1 MKYFIFDLDDTLL
14 NNNKEVSEYTLKG
27 INILKKHDFI
37 IVINTARS
45 FLATLD
51 VANIIKADYLICN
64 AGTLIYDKDYNL
76 IFKKT
81 ISIQDTNEIIELI
94 KSSDDV
100 KNFSIQTIKTLY
112 TKDFKYTQNN
122 PIATYTDF
130 TSKLEEESVKIL
142 IASYEH
148 KKWESVALKYNYE
161 IERYFNGIW
170 CRISPSN
177 KYLGNLSL
185 FKLLNDNNPIDY
197 VFGDDLG
204 DILMIK
210 NAYRG
215 VLMKN
220 SKLTNLD
227 LNISMYSNDDDGVIK
242 YMFENVI
249 QYKK

>member
-14 NNNKEVSEYTLKG
+14 NNNKEVTDYTLKG
-27 INILKKHDFI
+27 INILKNNDFI

-45 FLATLD
+45 FSATLD
-51 VANIIKADYLICN
+51 VANIIKPDYLICN
-64 AGTLIYDKDYNL
+64 AGAVIYDKDYNL

-81 ISIQDTNEIIELI
+81 ISIQDTNEIIDLI
-94 KSSDDV
+94 KASNDV

-112 TKDFKYTQNN
+112 TKDIKYTQNN
-122 PIATYTDF
+122 PIATYNDF
-130 TSKLEEESVKIL
+130 INKLDEESVKIL
-142 IASYEH
+142 IASYDH

-185 FKLLNDNNPIDY
+185 FKLLNDNNPLDY
-197 VFGDDLG
+197 VFGDDSG

-210 NAYRG
+210 NAYKG

-227 LNISMYSNDDDGVIK
+227 LNISSYTNEEDGVIK
-242 YMFENVI
+242 FMLENVI
-249 QYKK
+249 Q

>member
-14 NNNKEVSEYTLKG
+14 NNNKEVTDYTLKG
-27 INILKKHDFI
+27 INILKNNDFI

-45 FLATLD
+45 FSATLD
-51 VANIIKADYLICN
+51 VANIIKPDYLICN
-64 AGTLIYDKDYNL
+64 AGAVIYDKDYNL

-81 ISIQDTNEIIELI
+81 ISIQDTNEIIDLI
-94 KSSDDV
+94 KSSNDV

-122 PIATYTDF
+122 PIATYNDF
-130 TSKLEEESVKIL
+130 INKLDEESVKIL
-142 IASYEH
+142 IASYDY

-185 FKLLNDNNPIDY
+185 FKLLNDNNPLDY
-197 VFGDDLG
+197 VFGDDSG

-210 NAYRG
+210 NAYKG

-220 SKLTNLD
+220 SKLTHLD
-227 LNISMYSNDDDGVIK
+227 LNISSYTNEEDGVIK
-242 YMFENVI
+242 FMLENVI
-249 QYKK
+249 

>member
-14 NNNKEVSEYTLKG
+14 NNNKEVTDYTLKG
-27 INILKKHDFI
+27 INILKNNDFI

-45 FLATLD
+45 FSATLD
-51 VANIIKADYLICN
+51 VANIIKPDYLICN
-64 AGTLIYDKDYNL
+64 AGAVIYDKDYNL

-81 ISIQDTNEIIELI
+81 ISIQDTNEIIDLI
-94 KSSDDV
+94 KSSNDV

-122 PIATYTDF
+122 PIATYNDF
-130 TSKLEEESVKIL
+130 INKLDEESVKIL
-142 IASYEH
+142 IASYDH

-185 FKLLNDNNPIDY
+185 FKLLNDNNPLDY
-197 VFGDDLG
+197 VFGDDSG

-210 NAYRG
+210 NAYKG

-220 SKLTNLD
+220 SKLKSLA
-227 LNISMYSNDDDGVIK
+227 LNISSYTNEEDGVIK
-242 YMFENVI
+242 FMLENVI
-249 QYKK
+249 

>member
-14 NNNKEVSEYTLKG
+14 NNNKEVTDYTLKG
-27 INILKKHDFI
+27 INILKNNDFI

-45 FLATLD
+45 FSATLD
-51 VANIIKADYLICN
+51 VANIIKPDYLICN
-64 AGTLIYDKDYNL
+64 AGAVIYDKDYNL

-81 ISIQDTNEIIELI
+81 ISIQDTNEIIDLI
-94 KSSDDV
+94 KSSNDV

-122 PIATYTDF
+122 PIATYNDF
-130 TSKLEEESVKIL
+130 INKLDEESVKIL
-142 IASYEH
+142 IASYDH

-185 FKLLNDNNPIDY
+185 FKLLNDNNPLDY
-197 VFGDDLG
+197 VFGDDSG

-210 NAYRG
+210 NAYKG

-220 SKLTNLD
+220 SKLTSLD
-227 LNISMYSNDDDGVIK
+227 LNISSYTNEEDGVIK
-242 YMFENVI
+242 FMLENVI
-249 QYKK
+249 

>member
-14 NNNKEVSEYTLKG
+14 NNNKEVTDYTLKG
-27 INILKKHDFI
+27 INILKNNDFI

-45 FLATLD
+45 FSATLD
-51 VANIIKADYLICN
+51 VANIIKPDYLICN
-64 AGTLIYDKDYNL
+64 AGAVIYDKDYNL

-81 ISIQDTNEIIELI
+81 ISIQDTNEIIDLI
-94 KSSDDV
+94 KSSNDV

-122 PIATYTDF
+122 PIATYNDF
-130 TSKLEEESVKIL
+130 INKLDEESVKIL
-142 IASYEH
+142 IASYDH

-185 FKLLNDNNPIDY
+185 FKLLNDNNPLDY
-197 VFGDDLG
+197 VFGDDSG

-210 NAYRG
+210 NAYKG

-220 SKLTNLD
+220 SKLTHLD
-227 LNISMYSNDDDGVIK
+227 FNISSYTNEEDGVIK
-242 YMFENVI
+242 FMLENVI
-249 QYKK
+249 

>member
-14 NNNKEVSEYTLKG
+14 NNNKEVTDYTLKG
-27 INILKKHDFI
+27 INILKNNDFI

-45 FLATLD
+45 FSATLD
-51 VANIIKADYLICN
+51 VANIIKPDYLICN
-64 AGTLIYDKDYNL
+64 AGAVIYDKDYNL

-81 ISIQDTNEIIELI
+81 ISIQDTNEIIDLI
-94 KSSDDV
+94 KSSNDV

-112 TKDFKYTQNN
+112 TKDIKYTQNN
-122 PIATYTDF
+122 PIATYNDF
-130 TSKLEEESVKIL
+130 INKLDEESVKIL
-142 IASYEH
+142 IASYDH

-185 FKLLNDNNPIDY
+185 FKLLNDNNPLDY
-197 VFGDDLG
+197 VFGDDSG

-210 NAYRG
+210 NAYKG

-220 SKLTNLD
+220 SKLTSLD
-227 LNISMYSNDDDGVIK
+227 LNISSYTNEEDGVIK
-242 YMFENVI
+242 FMLENVI
-249 QYKK
+249 E

>member
-14 NNNKEVSEYTLKG
+14 NNNKEVTDYTLKG
-27 INILKKHDFI
+27 INILKNNDFL

-45 FLATLD
+45 FSATLD
-51 VANIIKADYLICN
+51 VANIIKPDYLICN
-64 AGTLIYDKDYNL
+64 AGAVIYDKDYNL

-81 ISIQDTNEIIELI
+81 ISIQDTNEIIDLI
-94 KSSDDV
+94 KTSNDV

-122 PIATYTDF
+122 PIATYNDF
-130 TSKLEEESVKIL
+130 INKLDEESVKIL
-142 IASYEH
+142 IASYDH

-185 FKLLNDNNPIDY
+185 FKLLNDNNPLDY
-197 VFGDDLG
+197 VFGDDSG

-210 NAYRG
+210 NAYKG

-227 LNISMYSNDDDGVIK
+227 LNISSYTNEEDGVIK
-242 YMFENVI
+242 FMLEKVI
-249 QYKK
+249 

>member
-14 NNNKEVSEYTLKG
+14 NNNKEVTDYTLKG
-27 INILKKHDFI
+27 IKILKNNDFI

-45 FLATLD
+45 FSATLD
-51 VANIIKADYLICN
+51 VANIIKPDYLICN
-64 AGTLIYDKDYNL
+64 AGAVIYDKDYNL

-81 ISIQDTNEIIELI
+81 ISIQDTNEIIDLI
-94 KSSDDV
+94 KSSNDV

-112 TKDFKYTQNN
+112 TKDIKYTQNN
-122 PIATYTDF
+122 PIATYNDF
-130 TSKLEEESVKIL
+130 INKLDEESVKIL
-142 IASYEH
+142 IASYDY

-185 FKLLNDNNPIDY
+185 FKLLNDNNPLDY
-197 VFGDDLG
+197 VFGDDSG

-210 NAYRG
+210 NAYKG

-220 SKLTNLD
+220 SKLTSLD
-227 LNISMYSNDDDGVIK
+227 LNISSYTNEEDGVIK
-242 YMFENVI
+242 FMLENVI
-249 QYKK
+249 

>member
-14 NNNKEVSEYTLKG
+14 NNNKEVTDYTLKG
-27 INILKKHDFI
+27 INILKNNDFI

-45 FLATLD
+45 FSATLD
-51 VANIIKADYLICN
+51 VANIIKPDYLICN
-64 AGTLIYDKDYNL
+64 AGAVIYDKDYNL

-81 ISIQDTNEIIELI
+81 ISIQDTNEIIDLI
-94 KSSDDV
+94 KSSNDV

-122 PIATYTDF
+122 PIATYNDF
-130 TSKLEEESVKIL
+130 INKLDEESVKIL
-142 IASYEH
+142 IASYDH

-185 FKLLNDNNPIDY
+185 FKLLNDNNPLDY
-197 VFGDDLG
+197 VFGDDSG

-210 NAYRG
+210 NAYKG

-220 SKLTNLD
+220 SKLTSLD
-227 LNISMYSNDDDGVIK
+227 LNISSYTNEEDGVIK
-242 YMFENVI
+242 FMLENVI
-249 QYKK
+249 K

>member
-14 NNNKEVSEYTLKG
+14 NNNKEVTDYTLKG
-27 INILKKHDFI
+27 INILKNNDFI

-45 FLATLD
+45 FSATLD
-51 VANIIKADYLICN
+51 VANIIKPDYLICN
-64 AGTLIYDKDYNL
+64 AGAVIYDKDYNL

-81 ISIQDTNEIIELI
+81 ISIQDTNEIIDLI
-94 KSSDDV
+94 KSSNDV

-122 PIATYTDF
+122 PIATYNDF
-130 TSKLEEESVKIL
+130 INKLDEESVKIL
-142 IASYEH
+142 IASYDY

-185 FKLLNDNNPIDY
+185 FKLLNDNNPLDY
-197 VFGDDLG
+197 VFGDDSG

-210 NAYRG
+210 NAYKG

-220 SKLTNLD
+220 SKLTHLD
-227 LNISMYSNDDDGVIK
+227 FNISSYTNEEDGVIK
-242 YMFENVI
+242 FMLENGI
-249 QYKK
+249 

>member
-14 NNNKEVSEYTLKG
+14 NNNKEVTDYTLKG
-27 INILKKHDFI
+27 IKILKNNDFI

-45 FLATLD
+45 FSATLD
-51 VANIIKADYLICN
+51 VANIIKPDYLICN
-64 AGTLIYDKDYNL
+64 AGAVIYDKDYNL

-81 ISIQDTNEIIELI
+81 ISIQDTNEIIDLI
-94 KSSDDV
+94 KSSNDV

-122 PIATYTDF
+122 PIATYNDF
-130 TSKLEEESVKIL
+130 INKLDEESVKIL
-142 IASYEH
+142 IASYDH

-185 FKLLNDNNPIDY
+185 FKLLNDNNPLDY
-197 VFGDDLG
+197 VFGDDSG

-210 NAYRG
+210 NAYKG

-220 SKLTNLD
+220 SKLKSLD
-227 LNISMYSNDDDGVIK
+227 FNISSYTNEEDGVIK
-242 YMFENVI
+242 FMLENVI
-249 QYKK
+249 

>member
-14 NNNKEVSEYTLKG
+14 NNNKEVTDYTLKG
-27 INILKKHDFI
+27 INILKNNDFI

-45 FLATLD
+45 FSATLD
-51 VANIIKADYLICN
+51 VANIIKPDYLICN
-64 AGTLIYDKDYNL
+64 AGAVIYDKDYNL

-81 ISIQDTNEIIELI
+81 ISIQDTNEIIDLI
-94 KSSDDV
+94 KSSNDV

-122 PIATYTDF
+122 PIATYNDF
-130 TSKLEEESVKIL
+130 INKLDEESVKIL
-142 IASYEH
+142 IASYDH
-148 KKWESVALKYNYE
+148 KKWENVALKYNYE

-185 FKLLNDNNPIDY
+185 FKLLNDNNPLDY
-197 VFGDDLG
+197 VFGDDSG

-210 NAYRG
+210 NAYKG

-220 SKLTNLD
+220 SKLTSLD
-227 LNISMYSNDDDGVIK
+227 LNISSYTNEEDGVIK
-242 YMFENVI
+242 FMLENVI
-249 QYKK
+249 